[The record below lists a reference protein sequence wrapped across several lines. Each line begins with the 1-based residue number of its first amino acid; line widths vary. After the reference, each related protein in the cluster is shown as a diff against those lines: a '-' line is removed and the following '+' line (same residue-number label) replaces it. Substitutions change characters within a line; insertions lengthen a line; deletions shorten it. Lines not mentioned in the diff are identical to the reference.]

1 MSLRTDKK
9 LLLKRMQNCVR
20 VLVAKVWLSMV
31 STSWG
36 EETGSGEP
44 APPTHHAVSSVG
56 GKAPE
61 PVHRDKGPP
70 EFSTIELGTWK
81 LALEV

>member
-44 APPTHHAVSSVG
+44 DTDTHTGIMLYIHGAVICL
-56 GKAPE
+56 KF
-61 PVHRDKGPP
+61 K
-70 EFSTIELGTWK
+70 ELQEARKTWK
-81 LALEV
+81 

>member
-1 MSLRTDKK
+1 MSLRMDKK

-20 VLVAKVWLSMV
+20 ELVAKVWLSMV

-36 EETGSGEP
+36 EEIGSGEP
-44 APPTHHAVSSVG
+44 TPPTHHIASSVG
-56 GKAPE
+56 GKTAE
-61 PVHRDKGPP
+61 PVPRDKGPP
-70 EFSTIELGTWK
+70 EFSTTELGTWK